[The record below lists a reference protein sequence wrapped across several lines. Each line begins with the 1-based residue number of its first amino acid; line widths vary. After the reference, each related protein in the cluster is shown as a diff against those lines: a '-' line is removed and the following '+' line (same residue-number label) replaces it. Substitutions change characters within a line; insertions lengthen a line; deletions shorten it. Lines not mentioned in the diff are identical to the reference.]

1 MNREELMK
9 AGFNGARVYLEHTG
23 RKVLRELP
31 DQMVIIFEDD
41 GGYAIGK
48 VRVST
53 EEFPID
59 WHSKREFEKL
69 IEENWDVFDLGTI
82 RQDSIGLHVLGTS
95 RAIVR
100 HAVGVRTSNDQD

>member
-9 AGFNGARVYLEHTG
+9 AGFKGAKMYLEHTG
-23 RKVLRELP
+23 REILRELP
-31 DQMVIIFEDD
+31 DQMVIIFRDD
-41 GGYAIGK
+41 DDFVIGK

-59 WHSKREFEKL
+59 WRSKREFEKL
-69 IEENWDVFDLGTI
+69 MEANWDVFDLGTI

-95 RAIVR
+95 RALVR
-100 HAVGVRTSNDQD
+100 HAVGVRTSDDDE